1 MNPTA
6 GSNAP
11 LEPEEIPAVVSFGR
25 EICGHLE
32 AAEKREWLVTNGLG
46 GFASG
51 TVAGHLTRRYHG
63 LLFAALHPPVGRTL
77 LVAKVDET
85 VRYNGALFPLATNRW
100 ASGVVEPNGFLNIEE
115 FRLEGTTPVWKFA
128 LADALIEKRV
138 WMQAGANTT
147 FVQYRMLRG
156 RGRADLDLKALVN
169 YRDYHAN
176 THAGGWQM
184 KIDAAEGGCRV
195 QAFGDAAPFFLRS
208 VAARYEAAHEW
219 CVNYDL
225 AVERD
230 RGLDNKDDHL
240 HAGTFRGTL
249 SVGETLTLVFST
261 DPEAPL
267 DGADAREARVDYER
281 A

>member
-25 EICGHLE
+25 EICGQME
-32 AAEKREWLVTNGLG
+32 AAEKREWLVTNGIG

-63 LLFAALHPPVGRTL
+63 LLFAALHLPVGRTL

-100 ASGVVEPNGFLNIEE
+100 ASGVVEPNGYLNIEE

-156 RGRADLDLKALVN
+156 RGRADLDLKVLVN

-176 THAGGWQM
+176 THAGGWRM

-195 QAFGDAAPFFLRS
+195 QAFAD
-208 VAARYEAAHEW
+208 AAHEW

-230 RGLDNKDDHL
+230 RGLDDKDDHL
-240 HAGTFRGTL
+240 HAGNFRGTL

-261 DPEAPL
+261 DAEAPL
-267 DGADAREARVDYER
+267 
-281 A
+281 